1 MMTMTANPA
10 MTEDSPANEEI
21 YWRNRLAEVAEGSE
35 PALEAC
41 YRHFGPL
48 IHRFLLSRGCSEEAA
63 LQVLNET
70 MLELWRG
77 AAASFQGR
85 SRISTWLLGIA
96 HHRMI
101 DHIRREARHDAASL
115 DEGFDLDTDT
125 DDDPE
130 HLLDLKL
137 EQSRLQECLHRLPG
151 ELRQLCYLVFFE
163 QLPYADIARILD
175 CPEGTIKSR
184 IFHIRKRLRACLAK
198 THDA

>member
-1 MMTMTANPA
+1 MMTMAANPA
-10 MTEDSPANEEI
+10 ATRSPPADEEA
-21 YWRNRLAEVAEGSE
+21 YWHDRLAEVAAGSE
-35 PALEAC
+35 QALEAC

-63 LQVLNET
+63 MQVLNET

-77 AAASFQGR
+77 AAAAFEGR

-101 DHIRREARHDAASL
+101 DHIRREARHDAQSL
-115 DEGFDLDTDT
+115 DEGYDPEPDDR
-125 DDDPE
+125 DDPG

-163 QLPYADIARILD
+163 QLPYSDIARILD

-184 IFHIRKRLRACLAK
+184 IFHIRKRLRACLAQ
-198 THDA
+198 TQGD